1 MSDGGW
7 LTDGRPKATPRGMI
21 VMKDLTR
28 GSIVSHILTMAPP
41 IVIGMITIMICQL
54 VDLYFVSGLGEAAVA
69 GVAAAGNAGF
79 LVNGL
84 MQVLGVGTV
93 ALMAH
98 AVGRKDRSDANLIFN
113 QSIVL
118 SVLCGLL
125 TLAAGS
131 VLARPYMRAIA
142 ADEATIEAGTTY
154 LLWFMPALAL
164 QFATQVMASALRAT
178 GIVRPSMLVQVL
190 AVIINIALA
199 PVLIA
204 GWGTG
209 CALGVAGAGLAS
221 SIAVLIGVLMLF
233 VYFHKLERY
242 VGFDPAQW
250 RPQLR
255 QWKRV
260 LDVGLPAGG
269 EFAMIFIFMAVVYY
283 VLRDFGAA
291 AQAGFGIGT
300 RVLGLIQMPAL
311 AVALAAGPIAG
322 QNFGAGNGTR
332 VWETFVKAALIGTTI
347 MIAFTVLAQWKPGLL
362 LGGFSNDEQTM
373 AVASLFLRMVS
384 LNLVAQGLT
393 FTCSSMF
400 QGLGNTRPVLLSS
413 ATRVL
418 TYSLPAIWLSTQ
430 PGFRIE
436 HVWYLSIA
444 TATLQAG
451 MNLLLLRREFRKR
464 VLLPGREVTPEKIG
478 SEAVAE

>member
-1 MSDGGW
+1 
-7 LTDGRPKATPRGMI
+7 
-21 VMKDLTR
+21 MKDLTQ

-41 IVIGMITIMICQL
+41 IVVGMITIMIYQL
-54 VDLYFVSGLGEAAVA
+54 VDLYFVGSLGDAAVA

-79 LVNGL
+79 LINGL

-93 ALMAH
+93 SLIAQ
-98 AVGRKDRSDANLIFN
+98 AVGRKDHRDANLLFN
-113 QSIVL
+113 QAAVL
-118 SVLCGLL
+118 AVLCGLL

-131 VLARPYMRAIA
+131 ALSRLYMRAVA
-142 ADEATIEAGTTY
+142 ADEATIEAGARY

-164 QFATQVMASALRAT
+164 QFITQVMGSALRAT
-178 GIVRPSMLVQVL
+178 GIVRPGMLVQVL
-190 AVIINIALA
+190 AVTINVALA

-209 CALGVAGAGLAS
+209 RAFGVAGAGLAS
-221 SIAVLIGVLMLF
+221 SIAALTAVLMLF
-233 VYFHKLERY
+233 VYFGRLERY

-250 RPQLR
+250 RPQLG
-255 QWKRV
+255 QWRRIFN
-260 LDVGLPAGG
+260 VGLPAGG
-269 EFAMIFIFMAVVYY
+269 EFALIFVWMGVIYY

-322 QNFGAGNGTR
+322 QNFGAGNAAR
-332 VWETFVKAALIGTTI
+332 VRETFVKATAIATAVMVAF
-347 MIAFTVLAQWKPGLL
+347 MILAQWKPGLL
-362 LGGFSNDEQTM
+362 LDGLSNDRQTM
-373 AVASLFLRMVS
+373 AVAEMFLHFVS
-384 LNLVAQGLT
+384 LNLVAQGLI

-400 QGLGNTRPVLLSS
+400 QGLGNTRPVLVTS

-418 TYSLPAIWLSTQ
+418 TYSLPAVWLSTL

-444 TATLQAG
+444 TTTLQAG
-451 MNLLLLRREFRKR
+451 LSVWLLRREFRKR
-464 VLLPGREVTPEKIG
+464 LLPLERGGAAARNG
-478 SEAVAE
+478 SEPADSSTRVSA